1 MSWINGLATS
11 PHFAIVSRSLGWCIS
26 KRRFISLTLPNAAN
40 PCFPAHMAFDVSN
53 TTKILSAALQ
63 RVARLEPSLTR
74 EEKETPAQTVAK
86 GVTVSLSNDA
96 KMQIIKDTLK

>member
-1 MSWINGLATS
+1 MYQA
-11 PHFAIVSRSLGWCIS
+11 AE
-26 KRRFISLTLPNAAN
+26 FIRLELPLSLPNAAN
-40 PCFPAHMAFDVSN
+40 LCFPTHMAFDVSN

-74 EEKETPAQTVAK
+74 DEKETPAQTVAK

-96 KMQIIKDTLK
+96 KMHILKDTMK

>member
-1 MSWINGLATS
+1 L
-11 PHFAIVSRSLGWCIS
+11 L
-26 KRRFISLTLPNAAN
+26 ISLTLPNAAN
-40 PCFPAHMAFDVSN
+40 PCLSMNMAFEVSYA
-53 TTKILSAALQ
+53 TKILSVALQ

-96 KMQIIKDTLK
+96 KMQIMKDTLK

>member
-1 MSWINGLATS
+1 MVNFFDVAKHAQL
-11 PHFAIVSRSLGWCIS
+11 L
-26 KRRFISLTLPNAAN
+26 LP
-40 PCFPAHMAFDVSN
+40 PHMAFNCSN

-96 KMQIIKDTLK
+96 KMHIMKDMLK

>member
-1 MSWINGLATS
+1 M
-11 PHFAIVSRSLGWCIS
+11 
-26 KRRFISLTLPNAAN
+26 TLPNAAK
-40 PCFPAHMAFDVSN
+40 PCFSPNMAFDVSN
-53 TTKILSAALQ
+53 TTKNLSAALQ

-96 KMQIIKDTLK
+96 KMQIMRDTLK

>member
-1 MSWINGLATS
+1 
-11 PHFAIVSRSLGWCIS
+11 
-26 KRRFISLTLPNAAN
+26 
-40 PCFPAHMAFDVSN
+40 MAFDVSN

-63 RVARLEPSLTR
+63 RVARLEPSSTR

-96 KMQIIKDTLK
+96 KMQIMKDTLK